1 MDEITV
7 VGGGLAGLVAAIE
20 CAEGGGRVRLLEA
33 SREMGGRARTLS
45 GPFRA
50 NLGAHVIYAD
60 GCSWEWLGA
69 RKLLPPAPRGPLRGL
84 RFFHGGRARRTPPA
98 SFLGV
103 RKLRGREAPHD
114 ADFRSWATKIAGEET
129 AEALSRAAVVFA
141 FDHDPGR
148 LSAAFVKENGA
159 RVLGFPPAARY
170 VVGGW
175 GRLVGALA
183 GRVRELG
190 VKIETGARVRELPAS
205 PVILAAGPDGARRL
219 LRDDSLRWEGTRCA
233 VLEVGLRRRRGDAFA
248 VVDLDAGS
256 WVERFTAPDPS
267 LAPPGHE
274 LVQGHTGLAPGEP
287 VEGGVRRLE
296 AVLDGTFPD
305 WRGREVWRRR
315 MEMEGLT
322 GAVDLPGTTWRDR
335 PAIDR
340 GGGVFLAGDG
350 VAAPGLLSEV
360 AFASASRAAAG
371 ALALAR
377 SHSRSS
383 VRPGSRADERA
394 FPGEA

>member
-33 SREMGGRARTLS
+33 SREMGGRARTLD

-69 RKLLPPAPRGPLRGL
+69 RKLLPTAPRGPLRGL
-84 RFFHGGRARRTPPA
+84 RFFHGGRARRMPPA
-98 SFLGV
+98 AFLGV
-103 RKLRGREAPHD
+103 RKLRGHSAPHD
-114 ADFRSWATKIAGEET
+114 EDFRTWAGGVAGEET

-148 LSAAFVKENGA
+148 FSAAFVKDNGA

-175 GRLVGALA
+175 GSLVEALA
-183 GRVRELG
+183 RRARDLG
-190 VKIETGARVRELPAS
+190 VKVETGARVAELPA
-205 PVILAAGPDGARRL
+205 PPTIIATRLDDARRL

-248 VVDLDAGS
+248 IADLDRGS

-267 LAPPGHE
+267 LAPPGHD
-274 LVQGHTGLAPGEP
+274 LVQGHTGLAPGES
-287 VEGGVRRLE
+287 VEEGVRRLE
-296 AVLDGTFPD
+296 AVLDGTFSG
-305 WRGREVWRRR
+305 WREREVWRRR
-315 MEMEGLT
+315 MEMKGLT

-371 ALALAR
+371 ALALVR
-377 SHSRSS
+377 SRTRPSG
-383 VRPGSRADERA
+383 RPGSRADRRA

>member
-1 MDEITV
+1 MEEITV

-33 SREMGGRARTLS
+33 GRELGGRARTLD

-60 GCSWEWLGA
+60 GPSWAWLQE
-69 RKLLPPAPRGPLRGL
+69 RELLPLARRGPLRGL
-84 RFFHGGRARRTPPA
+84 RFYYRGRARRTPPA
-98 SFLGV
+98 SFLSV

-114 ADFRSWATKIAGEET
+114 ADFRSWATKVAGEET

-183 GRVRELG
+183 TRARNLG
-190 VKIETGARVRELPAS
+190 VAIEAGTRVSTLPAA
-205 PVILAAGPDGARRL
+205 PAIIATRLDDARAL
-219 LRDDSLRWEGTRCA
+219 LGDDSLRWEGTRCA
-233 VLEVGLRRRRGDAFA
+233 VLEVGLRSRRGDAFA
-248 VVDLDAGS
+248 VVDLDGGC

-287 VEGGVRRLE
+287 LEGGIGRLE
-296 AVLDGTFPD
+296 GVLDGAFPG

-315 MEMEGLT
+315 MEIKGLT
-322 GAVDLPGTTWRDR
+322 GALDPPGTTWRDR
-335 PAIDR
+335 PAVER
-340 GGGVFLAGDG
+340 GGGYFLAGDG

-371 ALALAR
+371 ALSWAWA
-377 SHSRSS
+377 
-383 VRPGSRADERA
+383 PGRRMT
-394 FPGEA
+394 G

>member
-1 MDEITV
+1 MDEVTV

-20 CAEGGGRVRLLEA
+20 YAEGGGRVRLLEA
-33 SREMGGRARTLS
+33 SRELGGRARTLD

-60 GCSWEWLGA
+60 GYSWEWLRA
-69 RKLLPPAPRGPLRGL
+69 RKLLPPAMRGPLRGL

-98 SFLGV
+98 AFLGV
-103 RKLRGREAPHD
+103 RKLRGHSAPHD
-114 ADFRSWATKIAGEET
+114 VDFRTWAGGIAGEET
-129 AEALSRAAVVFA
+129 AEVLSRAAVVFA

-175 GRLVGALA
+175 GRLVEALA
-183 GRVRELG
+183 GRARDLG
-190 VKIETGARVRELPAS
+190 VKVETEARVTELPA
-205 PVILAAGPDGARRL
+205 PPTIIATRLDEARRL
-219 LRDDSLRWEGTRCA
+219 LRDDSLHREGTRCA
-233 VLEVGLRRRRGDAFA
+233 VLEVGLRRQRGDAFA
-248 VVDLDAGS
+248 VADLDGGS

-267 LAPPGHE
+267 LAPPGHD
-274 LVQGHTGLAPGEP
+274 LVQGHTGLALEES
-287 VEGGVRRLE
+287 VEQGVRRLE
-296 AVLDGTFPD
+296 AVLDGAFPG

-315 MEMEGLT
+315 MEMKGLT

-340 GGGVFLAGDG
+340 GGAVFLAGDG

-360 AFASASRAAAG
+360 AFASASRAAAA

-377 SHSRSS
+377 SRTRPSA
-383 VRPGSRADERA
+383 RPGPRTDECV